1 MNNSVFRSEVEK
13 VEAEAVGLEL
23 GTGEEA
29 MALTCEGG
37 HVITVRSRTIGQSA
51 CVT

>member
-13 VEAEAVGLEL
+13 DEAEGLVGLEL

-29 MALTCEGG
+29 MALTCDGG
-37 HVITVRSRTIGQSA
+37 RLPRLELSGGLCT
-51 CVT
+51 